1 MEMLTEQLD
10 YYSKFGIPMDKMYKM
25 YPQGQCE
32 SIDALYK
39 LENDWRDIIDLK
51 GKKEKNFIFIYL
63 FILCIPFIRENF
75 YRAKTKQKNVL
86 HILNKNVNYL
96 SNHLFSST

>member
-10 YYSKFGIPMDKMYKM
+10 YYSKHGIPMDKMYKM

-51 GKKEKNFIFIYL
+51 GK
-63 FILCIPFIRENF
+63 
-75 YRAKTKQKNVL
+75 
-86 HILNKNVNYL
+86 
-96 SNHLFSST
+96 